1 MTRLGRCWK
10 VDGDSLASQS
20 TGSRDKDRACHA
32 VKWAVLA
39 IHVMATICSK
49 AACAYIISV
58 SVVLASLMGSW
69 DPSFGQEPTA

>member
-1 MTRLGRCWK
+1 MERLGARLK
-10 VDGDSLASQS
+10 VLESRRDSLASQS

-58 SVVLASLMGSW
+58 SVVLASLMGS
-69 DPSFGQEPTA
+69 